1 MKQKEWENE
10 ALFMISALQKDGTDA
25 ILDAL
30 VSKAKPGVW
39 KEEVK
44 EEKKEEF
51 PTGRSTEIVRE
62 KVFKYYNYVLDSARF
77 HVQDVPFDLRV
88 EPIGHEEGS
97 GQIVL
102 RERLVVKQKE
112 DATKLEAIRR
122 KVEKTA
128 GLELTTLLH
137 QKVKVMITVS
147 IQSESCVCRTPSIWL
162 VSFHSVYAICN
173 AGLLLCDYYHLTPPK
188 RRIGSEVDRSFK
200 PVVLLV
206 VFKMGKKQ
214 RKNTK
219 ASWNKSE
226 TAKEYEE
233 ALNTAKDNEVVKE
246 RENEELFFEDTKGI
260 PF

>member
-51 PTGRSTEIVRE
+51 PTESSTEIVRE

-77 HVQDVPFDLRV
+77 HAQDVPFDLRV

-147 IQSESCVCRTPSIWL
+147 IQSESCVCRTPFVRL
-162 VSFHSVYAICN
+162 VSFHSVYAICIIP
-173 AGLLLCDYYHLTPPK
+173 LLSYESHYHTLILTPPFHH
-188 RRIGSEVDRSFK
+188 S
-200 PVVLLV
+200 
-206 VFKMGKKQ
+206 
-214 RKNTK
+214 TK
-219 ASWNKSE
+219 
-226 TAKEYEE
+226 TAKW
-233 ALNTAKDNEVVKE
+233 LRSGSVIQTSRSLGSIQNGKE
-246 RENEELFFEDTKGI
+246 TEKEHQSLLEQIRNCQGV
-260 PF
+260 